1 VRGAGFELV
10 DAIRAEVVRD
20 FPRGDFDRR
29 FLAAIQQLIRSC
41 GLEGIWEGIETAE
54 QAEALRS
61 IGCTSGQGYYFG
73 RPLPGPEFTDQL
85 SRQHTWP
92 A

>member
-1 VRGAGFELV
+1 V
-10 DAIRAEVVRD
+10 DRVKV
-20 FPRGDFDRR
+20 DRQFVNDLGKDPSQLS
-29 FLAAIQQLIRSC
+29 FLAAIQQVIRSC

-61 IGCTSGQGYYFG
+61 IGCASGQGYYFG
-73 RPLPGPEFTDQL
+73 RPLPEAEFTEQL
-85 SRQHTWP
+85 ARLRTWP